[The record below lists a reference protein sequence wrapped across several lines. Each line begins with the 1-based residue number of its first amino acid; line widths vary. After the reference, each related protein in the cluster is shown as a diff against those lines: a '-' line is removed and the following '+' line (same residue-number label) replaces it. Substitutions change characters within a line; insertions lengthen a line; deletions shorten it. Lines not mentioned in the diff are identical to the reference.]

1 MSFEIKRGKG
11 ERKGEEK
18 KEKRGKHGKQRG
30 TKRICNISVS
40 NLISRAGRFT
50 IAVAH
55 PARKYPPT
63 KIYYEAISRKNF
75 CIPKYSLEIKIY
87 ISPHITDI
95 PMEQGKRGVTLFEQ
109 R

>member
-18 KEKRGKHGKQRG
+18 KKKRGKHGKQRG

-55 PARKYPPT
+55 PARIENIRRQRFIT
-63 KIYYEAISRKNF
+63 RQFLGKIFVSRN
-75 CIPKYSLEIKIY
+75 I
-87 ISPHITDI
+87 
-95 PMEQGKRGVTLFEQ
+95 R
-109 R
+109 

>member
-40 NLISRAGRFT
+40 NLISRAVSRSLLPIPRVSKISADKDLLRGNFSEKFLYPEIFVRNKDLYIT
-50 IAVAH
+50 TYNRH
-55 PARKYPPT
+55 PWNKE
-63 KIYYEAISRKNF
+63 KE
-75 CIPKYSLEIKIY
+75 
-87 ISPHITDI
+87 
-95 PMEQGKRGVTLFEQ
+95 V
-109 R
+109 